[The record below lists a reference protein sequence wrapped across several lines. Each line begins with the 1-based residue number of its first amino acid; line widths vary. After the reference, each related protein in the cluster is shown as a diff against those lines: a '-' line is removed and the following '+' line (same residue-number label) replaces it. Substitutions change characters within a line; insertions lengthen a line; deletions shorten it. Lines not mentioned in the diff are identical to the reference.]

1 MINPDDNIVII
12 YTIENSKEV
21 KTIMTTQDFNSLP
34 PNEYQ
39 ESTEEEWEAFLQRR
53 AEEEYC
59 Y

>member
-1 MINPDDNIVII
+1 VINPDDNIVII

>member
-39 ESTEEEWEAFLQRR
+39 ESNDEEWEAFLQRR

>member
-39 ESTEEEWEAFLQRR
+39 ESTDEEWEAFLQRR
-53 AEEEYC
+53 AEEEYR

>member
-1 MINPDDNIVII
+1 VINPDDNIVII

-39 ESTEEEWEAFLQRR
+39 ESTDEEWEAFLQRR
-53 AEEEYC
+53 AEEEYR

>member
-12 YTIENSKEV
+12 YTIENGKEV

-39 ESTEEEWEAFLQRR
+39 ESTDEEWEAFLQRR

>member
-1 MINPDDNIVII
+1 VINPDDNIVII

-39 ESTEEEWEAFLQRR
+39 ESTDEEWEAFLQRR

>member
-39 ESTEEEWEAFLQRR
+39 ESTDEEWEAFLQRR

>member
-1 MINPDDNIVII
+1 MINADDNIVII

-39 ESTEEEWEAFLQRR
+39 ESTDEEWEAFLQRR

>member
-21 KTIMTTQDFNSLP
+21 KTIMTTLDFNSLP

-39 ESTEEEWEAFLQRR
+39 ESTDEEWEAFLQRR